1 MFDRLKEIANL
12 EKINITDDAIAE
24 IVNVSDGGLRD
35 AVGMLDMST
44 SYSTDQITEDD
55 IYAINGNVSNN
66 EIEYL
71 VDLIIKKQL
80 STIIN
85 LINDYYN
92 TGKDLVK
99 IFEKVIFVMTNKMIK
114 NNDTNICTIIKIL
127 TETVEKMKNSSIGKI
142 YLEVA
147 LFELFTETV
156 DKVNNIVVE
165 EKVVNVTPV
174 STETVERKIELKV
187 EEKPKEEIPIKT
199 STKVVTNDLKK
210 IRVNNTF
217 VEADKKVLTEVKNK
231 WDKLNDYTF
240 DKDKGA
246 IVCELLDATP
256 TAAGANYL
264 ILTYNYDSFVEKGNM
279 YIEKYEKVLNE
290 LLDLTNKLVF
300 LTNDEW
306 KKIKNEYIE
315 NIKNNVKYSYIEET
329 ISVLENSEESSMP
342 ELNRQSEI
350 VEKANQ
356 LFDMSKIE
364 IKGE

>member
-1 MFDRLKEIANL
+1 MIRENNT
-12 EKINITDDAIAE
+12 NIC
-24 IVNVSDGGLRD
+24 
-35 AVGMLDMST
+35 
-44 SYSTDQITEDD
+44 
-55 IYAINGNVSNN
+55 
-66 EIEYL
+66 
-71 VDLIIKKQL
+71 LIIKKL
-80 STIIN
+80 SETI
-85 LINDYYN
+85 
-92 TGKDLVK
+92 
-99 IFEKVIFVMTNKMIK
+99 
-114 NNDTNICTIIKIL
+114 
-127 TETVEKMKNSSIGKI
+127 EKMRNSSIGKI
-142 YLEVA
+142 YLEVS
-147 LFELFTETV
+147 LFELCTEAV
-156 DKVNNIVVE
+156 EKNNTIVVE
-165 EKVVNVTPV
+165 EKIIDVKPI
-174 STETVERKIELKV
+174 STENVERKNEVKV
-187 EEKPKEEIPIKT
+187 DEQKSEIVEIKHNY
-199 STKVVTNDLKK
+199 KNVNNNLKK
-210 IRVNNTF
+210 IRINNTF
-217 VEADKKVLTEVKNK
+217 VEANKQSLTDIKNK
-231 WDKLNDYTF
+231 WDKLNDHTF
-240 DKDKGA
+240 DKDNGA

-256 TAAGANYL
+256 TAASNAYL